1 MTVVELAETI
11 GEGGLGAT
19 DDLLGAHVRRTE
31 KANGALADW
40 LIARRAQRKLVVLL
54 DGVDEAGA
62 VRAVLEPYVAKR
74 LAGEVMLC
82 VTGRENGIEDMG
94 MFAGFAHFHIQALS
108 VAQQRHIVASRMAA
122 AAGVRKGEVTMDER
136 VRAPGEC
143 SPLQIFRNTRA

>member
-1 MTVVELAETI
+1 MPMY
-11 GEGGLGAT
+11 
-19 DDLLGAHVRRTE
+19 RTSVPCRP
-31 KANGALADW
+31 AGRFAGP
-40 LIARRAQRKLVVLL
+40 LVVSMRPFPAAQAAEAARVTARFP
-54 DGVDEAGA
+54 GVHGAPVHAGA

-108 VAQQRHIVASRMAA
+108 EAQQRHIVASRMAA

-136 VRAPGEC
+136 VRAPGSC
-143 SPLQIFRNTRA
+143 SPAWRA